1 MPRRLFFS
9 EITSIGAVPAGDN
22 PRAQIMLFKR
32 RPTDSDSPSG
42 DGVVR
47 MPVREPGQGRSNGGN
62 VMERPDGIDEDTW
75 APIEKAFADTETELE
90 AARERVTALETQLT
104 DESGEDE
111 EVEIPEAVQK
121 KLDANAEELAKAR
134 AEVAAERET
143 RIRTEVTKT
152 AGDTVA
158 VVGDDPV
165 EHLYKIRTTIDSEQW
180 DWLTDRFEAVQKM
193 FEQSEA
199 LKELGVKDG
208 GDPATQIE
216 NLAVEKR
223 KDNPKLSPQQARQLV
238 REERPDLKQA
248 EREAS

>member
-1 MPRRLFFS
+1 
-9 EITSIGAVPAGDN
+9 
-22 PRAQIMLFKR
+22 
-32 RPTDSDSPSG
+32 
-42 DGVVR
+42 
-47 MPVREPGQGRSNGGN
+47 
-62 VMERPDGIDEDTW
+62 MERPDGIDEDTW

-111 EVEIPEAVQK
+111 EVEIPDEVQK